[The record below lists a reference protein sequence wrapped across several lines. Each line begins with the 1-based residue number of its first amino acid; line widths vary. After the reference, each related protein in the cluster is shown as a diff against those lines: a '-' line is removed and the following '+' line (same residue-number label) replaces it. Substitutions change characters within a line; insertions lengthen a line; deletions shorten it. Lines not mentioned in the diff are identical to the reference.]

1 MRKANI
7 YELIDPITNEV
18 RYIGKTT
25 SPIIFDDMNDMLP
38 YKERIS
44 PQTLLIHNENK
55 GWKVLSRV
63 KPKNIDN
70 YYKLIENLNAEA

>member
-25 SPIIFDDMNDMLP
+25 SP
-38 YKERIS
+38 
-44 PQTLLIHNENK
+44 
-55 GWKVLSRV
+55 
-63 KPKNIDN
+63 KNIDN